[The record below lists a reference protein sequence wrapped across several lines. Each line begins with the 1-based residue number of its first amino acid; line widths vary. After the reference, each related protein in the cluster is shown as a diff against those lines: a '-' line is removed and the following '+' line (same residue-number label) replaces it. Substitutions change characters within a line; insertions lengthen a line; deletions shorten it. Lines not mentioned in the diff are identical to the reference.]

1 MLAREFTAGMTLDSF
16 VASRQQFYATTRTL
30 EIISEASRRLPD
42 EFREAHAALPWKK
55 IMGIGNVLRHNYEA
69 VVEQRVWDA
78 VQQDLE
84 PLLAVI
90 SAAIEESQR

>member
-1 MLAREFTAGMTLDSF
+1 
-16 VASRQQFYATTRTL
+16 
-30 EIISEASRRLPD
+30 
-42 EFREAHAALPWKK
+42 
-55 IMGIGNVLRHNYEA
+55 MGIGNVLRHNYEA